1 MDNNMPVL
9 SGREAMRILRADPAT
24 AGIPV
29 IAVSAAAMP
38 HTVSSGL
45 ELGYFRYLVKPYD
58 LVDLT
63 DAVDA
68 AIDSARAGRAG
79 ADAGAAA
86 ATPAGPA

>member
-9 SGREAMRILRADPAT
+9 SGREAMRILRDDPAT
-24 AGIPV
+24 ARIPV

-38 HTVSSGL
+38 DMVSSGL

-63 DAVDA
+63 DAIDA
-68 AIDSARAGRAG
+68 AIDSSRGVDRS
-79 ADAGAAA
+79 
-86 ATPAGPA
+86 PS